1 MASDTSS
8 DLNKNLLTNKE
19 INPVVLPI
27 KKETTETDLYLGLV
41 ANPSKIL
48 VDSPKSSSSLHYN
61 NDDDSSNTSDN
72 NDKKHRSD
80 SSRSSDSFKI
90 PVHSNTKSSKKSAR
104 ESSESSRAKYE
115 KISITPNSDSAPY
128 TSKKTE
134 VKPPPPPPE
143 LTPQQLRMKRIE
155 LLRKLSDIKSKGYKL
170 SKEYDFTSSI
180 EEMEYEYDL
189 LKSFAER
196 RNGIKLYKNTI
207 LNISNIAEFFNNKYD
222 PFGIKL
228 DGWSE
233 HMNVEID
240 SYDDVMEEL
249 YEKYKSSGKS
259 MPPELKLFMLIVASA
274 SAFHFSKSY
283 LTKMPGFDG
292 IMNMQPELIS
302 KIVNNNQSS
311 QFMTEQELNIERQR
325 KEMQERDKQMKQQM
339 RQPPN
344 QFNNSQEHMFEQQ
357 RQQQQQQQFSQPQQ
371 QANRQPLP
379 QSSQQANRQPASQQ
393 FQNQNAEFQQSM
405 ARPNNIKPPQSENFQ
420 TFHKAVNFA
429 TPIGTPSQLIQ
440 SNDPRNILQKK
451 PGIKSPDSVKDI
463 LSRLHS
469 RENDTVDTQDET
481 SSVNN
486 DRIVSDTLSESSSKS
501 KNGKKKKQLMEI
513 F

>member
-8 DLNKNLLTNKE
+8 DINSRLLEQN
-19 INPVVLPI
+19 NGM

-48 VDSPKSSSSLHYN
+48 VDTPDSSSSLHYN
-61 NDDDSSNTSDN
+61 NDDDKSSSSSDSDIKHNYLSSNSSEKIKKNTS
-72 NDKKHRSD
+72 NDKK
-80 SSRSSDSFKI
+80 SSKSFK
-90 PVHSNTKSSKKSAR
+90 HSKSNDSPD
-104 ESSESSRAKYE
+104 SSRAKYE
-115 KISITPNSDSAPY
+115 RVVITPDNS
-128 TSKKTE
+128 SKHTE
-134 VKPPPPPPE
+134 VKPPSPPV
-143 LTPQQLRMKRIE
+143 LTPQQVRMKRIE

-170 SKEYDFTSSI
+170 SKEYDFNSSI

-207 LNISNIAEFFNNKYD
+207 LNVSNIVEFFNNKYD

-259 MPPELKLFMLIVASA
+259 MPPELKLLMLVVASA
-274 SAFHFSKSY
+274 SAFHFSKAY
-283 LTKMPGFDG
+283 LTRMPGLDG

-302 KIVNNNQSS
+302 KMVSNNQQS
-311 QFMTEQELNIERQR
+311 QFMTEQEMNVNRQK
-325 KEMQERDKQMKQQM
+325 KEMQEREKQMKQQM
-339 RQPPN
+339 RQPP
-344 QFNNSQEHMFEQQ
+344 
-357 RQQQQQQQFSQPQQ
+357 PQQ
-371 QANRQPLP
+371 QYQPP
-379 QSSQQANRQPASQQ
+379 QQQYQQPSQQQYQPPPQQQYQPPQQQYQPPPQKQ
-393 FQNQNAEFQQSM
+393 FQNQSAEFTQASTVQSM
-405 ARPNNIKPPQSENFQ
+405 IKSTPPQQEKYQ
-420 TFHKAVNFA
+420 PFHKSVNPD
-429 TPIGTPSQLIQ
+429 TPIGTPSQVIP

-451 PGIKSPDSVKDI
+451 PQGIKSSESVKDI

-469 RENDTVDTQDET
+469 REIDTVETQDET

-486 DRIVSDTLSESSSKS
+486 DRLISDTMTDSSSKS
-501 KNGKKKKQLMEI
+501 KRSKKKNIMQI